1 MSKDRLSQL
10 LQQADRAAGP
20 AAMPGADL
28 AERVR
33 HSAQQRRFAV
43 IAEPLALAAVLMIVV
58 GIAFRTDNNPVSTP
72 SPVINPPTAAQDT
85 HDQVS
90 APEKTVIARQESTR
104 QEADITTEAD
114 TEAELARMRLEIA
127 QLRAEAD
134 AGMQVVQ
141 ELLALQKQQA
151 KLAGLEE
158 QLAAIPDPL
167 EEVRRQV
174 EQAAYTMVYHA
185 DLKYNRMDLKESAIE
200 DFQRVI
206 QLYPQTRWAAVAHKK
221 LDEIHNNRKGSIL

>member
-1 MSKDRLSQL
+1 MIYHRIGRLL
-10 LQQADRAAGP
+10 HL
-20 AAMPGADL
+20 PGADL

-33 HSAQQRRFAV
+33 RSAQQRRFAV

-58 GIAFRTDNNPVSTP
+58 GIAFRTDNNPVGTP
-72 SPVINPPTAAQDT
+72 SPVINPPASAQNT
-85 HDQVS
+85 HDRVVTEP
-90 APEKTVIARQESTR
+90 APEKMVIAHQEPTR
-104 QEADITTEAD
+104 PDAGGTAETD
-114 TEAELARMRLEIA
+114 TQAELAQLRMEIA

-134 AGMQVVQ
+134 ARMQVVR
-141 ELLALQKQQA
+141 ELLELQKQQA

-167 EEVRRQV
+167 AEVRRQV

-185 DLKYNRMDLKESAIE
+185 DLKYKQMDLKESAIE

-221 LDEIHNNRKGSIL
+221 LDEIHNNQKGSIL